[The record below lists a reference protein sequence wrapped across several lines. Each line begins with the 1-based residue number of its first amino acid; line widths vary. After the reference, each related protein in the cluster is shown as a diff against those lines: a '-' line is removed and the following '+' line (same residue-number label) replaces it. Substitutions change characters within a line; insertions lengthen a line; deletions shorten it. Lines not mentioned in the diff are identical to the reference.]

1 MTSTSILFSP
11 TTRVWNLRVLV
22 LETIAACVLLA
33 LALPSDPTF
42 DEPIFYL
49 PWEILFP
56 TFGFILVHHLSF
68 VFDWPMPCLA
78 IIDFILIFLEVCGM
92 AAGFVFMNIGVWGEL
107 NIFST
112 PLRFAFVPL
121 GLSLSISVT
130 FRVATIIR
138 SNGRFFRQRFTFL
151 GCCTPLKPPYTPMA
165 VILNRSIGRPLVRGE
180 SVAIIT
186 ARAFVLSCIGLAV
199 PAFGIYAMVVSPI
212 RAQIYTR
219 SVATFAA
226 GDLGSPPGNATFVMG
241 YWSQSFGDYSINF
254 VAVQADGPESHNCSV
269 TFEDLISQRLVECP
283 LPWTSVLSVSI
294 SINIPPGNVVTIAP
308 LPEKPV
314 IESIKQI
321 EQEFHSVRLHVPSD
335 STPMVSG
342 SHLFGRLTWI
352 QRETLSQWVLG
363 LPTAMRP
370 VFAAEI
376 TGLQTLPSNAAS
388 TTNEATLQLYQ
399 PYSNATKLEQ
409 DSSDVSPLSGLST
422 FGGFWT
428 FVNGAFALLFGA
440 NVVYFAL
447 GRRPLSALGLIHIFQ
462 RNALV
467 RRWHADFPALRT
479 EGGVPGSESA
489 GVVAFIRER
498 LIDIEEETPTATKND
513 RESQSSVFD
522 HTRNGSRTGLLGLM
536 KE

>member
-1 MTSTSILFSP
+1 MASTSILFSP
-11 TTRVWNLRVLV
+11 TARVWNLRVLV

-33 LALPSDPTF
+33 PTLSDSRLSGQLY
-42 DEPIFYL
+42 YL
-49 PWEILFP
+49 PWDILFP

-78 IIDFILIFLEVCGM
+78 IIDLIFIFLEVCGI
-92 AAGFVFMNIGVWGEL
+92 AAGSVFMNFGGWGEL
-107 NIFST
+107 GVFLAH
-112 PLRFAFVPL
+112 LRFAFVPL
-121 GLSLSISVT
+121 ALSLSISVT
-130 FRVATIIR
+130 FRIATIRR
-138 SNGRFFRQRFTFL
+138 SSGRFFRQRFAFL
-151 GCCTPLKPPYTPMA
+151 GCCTPSKLPYTPMA
-165 VILNRSIGRPLVRGE
+165 IILNRSIGRPLVRGE

-186 ARAFVLSCIGLAV
+186 VRAFVLSCIGLAV

-226 GDLGSPPGNATFVMG
+226 GDLGSPSGNATFVMG
-241 YWSQSFGDYSINF
+241 YFMFDWSQSFNDFSINF
-254 VAVQADGPESHNCSV
+254 VAVQGDRPESHNCSV
-269 TFEDLISQRLVECP
+269 TFEVPASQRLVEF
-283 LPWTSVLSVSI
+283 
-294 SINIPPGNVVTIAP
+294 NIAPGYVVTIAP
-308 LPEKPV
+308 LSEKPI
-314 IESIKQI
+314 IESGKQI
-321 EQEFHSVRLHVPSD
+321 ESEFHSVRLHVPSD

-352 QRETLSQWVLG
+352 QRETLSRLVLG

-376 TGLQTLPSNAAS
+376 TGLQTRPSNAAS

-399 PYSNATKLEQ
+399 PYPYARKLEQ

-428 FVNGAFALLFGA
+428 FVNGQ
-440 NVVYFAL
+440 
-447 GRRPLSALGLIHIFQ
+447 RPLSALGLIHIFQ
-462 RNALV
+462 RNTLV

-498 LIDIEEETPTATKND
+498 LIDIDEEPPTITKND
-513 RESQSSVFD
+513 RESQNSDFD
-522 HTRNGSRTGLLGLM
+522 QMINGSRVSYQTPTIVLPLLDRSIGIYEEV
-536 KE
+536 KQKSARVESQKG